1 MMPSGSV
8 ADLLTREVIGET
20 LRRMGLIS
28 KDEPFSAQ
36 PLSGGVSSDI
46 WWITVGN
53 KQYCLKRALP
63 RLKVPQVWEAPV
75 VRNSFEWQWFRT
87 AGAICPEGVPNLVAH
102 DPHAGLFVM
111 DYLEPGSYPLWKNQ
125 LRDGIICEETAE
137 RVAERLVRIHA
148 ATSDNEDAARQFATD
163 DAFYAIRL
171 EPYLVATG
179 RVHFDLA
186 DLLRAILQVTGSTK
200 RALVHGDIS
209 PKNILVGPRG
219 PVFLDAECAWYG
231 DPAFDAAFCLNHLLL
246 KCLWR
251 PQHAKAYFAC
261 FEHFAEVYL
270 QGVSWEP
277 RMRIESRIAH
287 LLPALFLARIDG
299 KSPIE
304 YVTSEPDKNRV
315 RDTARLFICSP
326 ADRLDDIR
334 RTWARETGCA

>member
-1 MMPSGSV
+1 MPSGCF
-8 ADLLTREVIGET
+8 ADPITREMIGET
-20 LRRMGLIS
+20 LQRMGLIS
-28 KDEPFSAQ
+28 KGEQFSSE

-46 WWITVGN
+46 WRIDVGN

-75 VRNSFEWQWFRT
+75 ERNSFEWQWFRT
-87 AGAICPEGVPNLVAH
+87 AGAICPQCVPNLLAQ
-102 DPHAGLFVM
+102 DPQAGLFVM
-111 DYLEPGSYPLWKNQ
+111 AYLDPGRYPIWKSQ
-125 LRDGIICEETAE
+125 LRDGIVCEETAE
-137 RVAERLVRIHA
+137 GVAERLATIHA
-148 ATSDNEDAARQFATD
+148 ATSDDEHVARQFATD

-179 RVHFDLA
+179 RAHCDLT
-186 DLLRAILQVTGSTK
+186 DRLHAILHVTESTK

-209 PKNILVGPRG
+209 PKNILVGLSG

-231 DPAFDAAFCLNHLLL
+231 DPAFDPAFCLNHLLL

-251 PQHAKAYFAC
+251 PQHAKAYLAC
-261 FEHFAEVYL
+261 FERFAAVYL

-277 RMRIESRIAH
+277 QASIESRIAH

-304 YVTSEPDKNRV
+304 YVTIESDKNRV
-315 RDTARLFICSP
+315 RDAARFFIRSP

-334 RTWARETGCA
+334 RNWAREVGCA